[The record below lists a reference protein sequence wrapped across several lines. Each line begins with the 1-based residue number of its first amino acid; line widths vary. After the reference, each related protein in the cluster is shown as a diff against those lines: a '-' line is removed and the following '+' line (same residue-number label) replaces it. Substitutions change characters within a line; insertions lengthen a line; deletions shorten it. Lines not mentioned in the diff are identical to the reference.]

1 LANKTEKRKHPRI
14 KARWPISVLID
25 HGTIE
30 GETRNITV
38 DGMFICCDKPLPLNK
53 IFRMSIIPT
62 NHEAVEVTGKVLWS
76 DFYGIDNEN
85 TTLGMGI
92 CFVKISDRDRRF
104 FKDMVSAHPNPE

>member
-1 LANKTEKRKHPRI
+1 LANKIEKRKYTRI
-14 KARWPISVLID
+14 KVRWPISVLTD

-38 DGMFICCDKPLPLNK
+38 DGMFICCDGPLPMNE
-53 IFRMSIIPT
+53 IFRMSIIPL
-62 NHEAVEVTGKVLWS
+62 NHQAIEVTGKALWS

-92 CFVKISDRDRRF
+92 CFVKISDKDRHY
-104 FKDMVSAHPNPE
+104 FKDMLSVHPDPE